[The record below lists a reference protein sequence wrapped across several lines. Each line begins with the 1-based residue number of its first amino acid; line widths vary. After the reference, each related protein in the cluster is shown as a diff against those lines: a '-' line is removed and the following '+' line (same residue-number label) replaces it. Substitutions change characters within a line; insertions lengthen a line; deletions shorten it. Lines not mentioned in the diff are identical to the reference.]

1 MNILKL
7 PEIPE
12 SEKTPLV
19 LALLSIIANQ
29 QDQLEVQQE
38 RIDLQQEQISSQ
50 QERIA
55 LQQEQISSQREQ
67 IHLLKEQVQAL
78 KDEIARLKGHN
89 PKPTVP
95 PSALEKDPDKKKWK
109 KGSGKK
115 RPGSEKKKKT
125 ARLEIH
131 ETQEIQPE
139 NLPEGS
145 KLKGYKNWTVQDL
158 HLQPH
163 NTLYRLACYRTPSGE
178 YVSAELS
185 DDISG
190 EHFGVRLRSFILQQ
204 YYQTRATQGAILD
217 ELADFGIDI
226 SSGQLNRIITEGKD
240 DFHAE
245 KDEILRVGLE
255 VSSSVHV
262 DDTGARH
269 NGKNGYCTHIGN
281 DLFAWFSSTKNKS
294 RINFLTLLGAGRT
307 RYSVNVEALD
317 YMKAQKLP
325 LIPFARLGGLS
336 GESFE
341 NTDSWNDTLAELKIT
356 NERHVR
362 IATEG
367 ALIGGLLENGFNPDL
382 VIVSD
387 DAGQFN
393 VFLHALC
400 WIHAERTI
408 HKLLGFNDRQREL
421 LEDVRTQIWDFY
433 RDLKSY
439 RLAPTKKEKARLT
452 ARFDEIFKAKY
463 DCFATLTHALERLHK
478 NRAEL
483 LLVLDRPDLELHN
496 NLSERD
502 IREYVTKRKIS
513 GSTRSELGR
522 RCRDTFASLKKTCRK
537 LGVSF
542 WSYLTDRVSGKG
554 EIPSLPDLMRIKA
567 QESKA

>member
-1 MNILKL
+1 MNTLQL

-19 LALLSIIANQ
+19 LALLGIIANQ
-29 QDQLEVQQE
+29 QDQLEVQE
-38 RIDLQQEQISSQ
+38 EH
-50 QERIA
+50 IA
-55 LQQEQISSQREQ
+55 LQQNRIDVQQEQ
-67 IHLLKEQVQAL
+67 IHLLKEQVQVL
-78 KDEIARLKGHN
+78 KDEVAHLKGHN
-89 PKPTVP
+89 PKPKVP

-115 RPGSEKKKKT
+115 RPGSKKRKKT
-125 ARLEIH
+125 ARLDIH
-131 ETQEIQPE
+131 ETQDIHPK
-139 NLPEGS
+139 NLPIGS
-145 KLKGYKNWTVQDL
+145 KLKGYSDWTVQDL
-158 HLQPH
+158 QIQAH
-163 NTLYRLACYRTPSGE
+163 NTLYRLAYYRTPSGE
-178 YVSAELS
+178 YVSAELP
-185 DDISG
+185 DDTRG
-190 EHFGVRLRSFILQQ
+190 EHFGVRLRCFILQQ
-204 YYQTRATQGAILD
+204 YYQARATQGTILD

-255 VSSSVHV
+255 VSRSVHV

-281 DLFAWFSSTKNKS
+281 DLFAWFSSTKSKS
-294 RINFLTLLGAGRT
+294 RINFLTLLGAGRI
-307 RYSVNVEALD
+307 RYTVNGEALD
-317 YMKAQKLP
+317 YMRAQKLP
-325 LIPFARLGGLS
+325 QIPFAKLSGLS
-336 GESFE
+336 GMSF
-341 NTDSWNDTLAELKIT
+341 NGDSWKNTFAEMNIT

-362 IATEG
+362 VVTEG

-408 HKLLGFNDRQREL
+408 HKLVGFNDRQREA
-421 LEDVRTQIWDFY
+421 LEAVRKQIWDFY
-433 RDLKSY
+433 RDLKNY
-439 RLAPTKKEKARLT
+439 KLTPTKKEKALLG
-452 ARFDEIFKAKY
+452 ARFDEIFTTKY

-483 LLVLDRPDLELHN
+483 LLVLDRPDLDLHN

-513 GSTRSELGR
+513 GSTRSDLGR
-522 RCRDTFASLKKTCRK
+522 RCRDTFTSLKKTCRK

-542 WSYLTDRVSGKG
+542 WSYLTDRVSGRG
-554 EIPSLPDLMRIKA
+554 EIPNLPDLIRIKA